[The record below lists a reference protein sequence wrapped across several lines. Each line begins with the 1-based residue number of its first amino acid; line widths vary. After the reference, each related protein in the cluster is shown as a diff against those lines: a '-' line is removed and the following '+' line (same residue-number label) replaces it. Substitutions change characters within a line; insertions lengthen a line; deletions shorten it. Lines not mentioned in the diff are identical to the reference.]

1 MRFFSI
7 GVAALALVSCSGSAV
22 TIGLDV
28 GGESD
33 AFKRAPAVAT
43 LAADTVDTAGN
54 RTSLG
59 VAKLPQT
66 DFDLSDAP
74 RSTYLSLEI
83 TGRDATD
90 ARVLFG
96 RSVVLQLGAA
106 EGTTLPVFVQRVGEW
121 ARMPGV
127 LADARAKPLLAA
139 SSRTFLVAGGGDGTP
154 AAQVLTGYDFATLRA
169 LQAYGVNFTTRSF
182 AVANAAALLI
192 GEDANKK
199 SAAIV
204 FDLGAASLYAIAT
217 PSGGGFDEV
226 AGGPTIVGDD
236 GESYVVGPARLDG
249 APSVRV
255 LKITAAGVASFLSF
269 IKPRVGA
276 AAVWVKNRG
285 LLVFGG
291 SDSAKGAELLGKG
304 ATVGQEIDFPTDE
317 TKGAAA
323 VVLDEKRV
331 LLAGGT
337 GGGASPGATRLVD
350 PTCVSACVATP
361 WSAALPIQ
369 TSFAQLFALAPAAAL
384 LVADDPA
391 GATHSYRVEAS
402 TVTEI
407 PLKIP
412 RQSARAIRAPTGNV
426 VLVGGGTTTVE
437 SFMP

>member
-1 MRFFSI
+1 MRFFSLASLAAC
-7 GVAALALVSCSGSAV
+7 GVALASCSGSAV

-28 GGESD
+28 GDESD
-33 AFKRAPAVAT
+33 AFKRAPAVST
-43 LAADTVDTAGN
+43 LTAETVDTAGN

-59 VAKLPQT
+59 SARLPQT

-74 RSTYLSLEI
+74 RSTYVSLEI

-106 EGTTLPVFVQRVGEW
+106 DGTTLPVFVQRIGEW
-121 ARMPGV
+121 ARMPGP

-139 SSRTFLVAGGGDGTP
+139 SSRTFLVAGGGDGTA

-169 LQAYGVNFTTRSF
+169 LRAYGVNFTTRSF
-182 AVANAAALLI
+182 AVAHAAALLI
-192 GEDANKK
+192 GEDANKN
-199 SAAIV
+199 SAAV
-204 FDLGAASLYAIAT
+204 GFDLEAATLFPFAT
-217 PSGGGFDEV
+217 PSGGTVDEV

-249 APSVRV
+249 APSLRV
-255 LKITAAGVASFLSF
+255 LKITSDGVASFLSF

-304 ATVGQEIDFPTDE
+304 ATVGQEIDFPIDA

-331 LLAGGT
+331 LLAGG
-337 GGGASPGATRLVD
+337 APGETRLVD

-361 WSAALPIQ
+361 WSIPLPIQ

-384 LVADDPA
+384 LVADDA
-391 GATHSYRVEAS
+391 GGATHGYRIEAAA
-402 TVTEI
+402 VTEI
-407 PLKIP
+407 ALKIP
-412 RQSARAIRAPTGNV
+412 RQGARAIRAPTGNIV
-426 VLVGGGTTTVE
+426 IVGGGSTTVE